1 MKSFKEYILD
11 EDINN
16 WIVSQLTSKYKNGN
30 VHINLNDKN
39 IDAAVDLWKQ
49 EHPNDSEEA
58 IKDLDKEKIK
68 EMVKKVNARKSAN
81 KAFSGDDNKE
91 GEFTKLAK
99 EGNIPQFINK
109 IKKYTNSENSELKA
123 AASNALD
130 IASKLNA
137 ASVVTE
143 ATDDNEE
150 LVKAAEKVDAI
161 IKSLGDKYKYGTP
174 GEKSAIENELALYIS
189 NLAKDVRNIS
199 SENGGEILKTLINAA
214 DKNKDKKLT
223 SLEVRDYVSTN
234 SNIKDGTNL
243 KFILALLWFKTQ
255 NVEMY
260 KKALLTDSGSAK
272 ANGVGESVLKQYNKL
287 VTGVTNLSLGED
299 IMKLIGGN
307 ISGFSDIE
315 EFSNNL
321 SDAAKALSKPLSE
334 NERNKLRANNSDNT
348 DNTAHTDN
356 QVSSNS
362 ETPAPETSSESDNEI
377 EAKVDA
383 DIEAAKG
390 NSNENGNSSSTDL
403 YKLSPRSTPEQVR
416 AAVNKAFGR
425 DEDGQG
431 NPEENDTL
439 LKSVL
444 TKCSNEQKKNDEL
457 YNKSHRQKEQ
467 VSENVIFD
475 AIENNKLVS
484 EGLKDTL
491 RRAKNNGLVI
501 GRSNISAEHTENA
514 KGGWKET
521 RDEMI
526 EINNVYYNKAKTI
539 VNKYGEITGTSQR
552 HSLLIKLK
560 EIRNKYSKELTD
572 SLTHAMKRNRYSELG
587 AMKHDARKGAMNVKD
602 KAYEIYKNS
611 SLGRANAMDQEDAKN
626 KASKIDSSAFKDFDE
641 KVLPII
647 CHAVKVGGNPNDEK
661 MSLMSFIDPK
671 KKNID
676 FALEQMKS
684 SPAFQMDSKKLAFM
698 LKELQNK
705 MKEDSDFK
713 QFILDNAD
721 KLDSQIAAS
730 KLADEFA
737 LVKPSILKVGKKI
750 EQLKAFFSSLKS
762 ESAKQDIRDAAN
774 SGSTDAAKR
783 DIRDAANSNNTD
795 TDAVAN
801 SVVTEEAMPQG
812 LSEDEKRGLMMA
824 IAIGGANIK
833 DKDLVNGAIKQLAS
847 INGIRT
853 TDVQQAINKASEN
866 NPNYVTSVSKNINT
880 LIEKSGIGNAETS
893 NQNQQGAT
901 DTTDSQN
908 QNNTGSEQQKPTPT
922 PTPTP
927 TTGNGYLQSKG
938 INNDNDFTNAMGD
951 LGSYS
956 VVTTNAV
963 GDSKIPDRLYKQLI
977 RRKIK
982 SFM

>member
-81 KAFSGDDNKE
+81 KAFGGDDNKE

-123 AASNALD
+123 AASNALN
-130 IASKLNA
+130 IASKLNNA

-161 IKSLGDKYKYGTP
+161 IKSLGDKYKDGTP
-174 GEKSAIENELALYIS
+174 GEKSAIENELAQYIS
-189 NLAKDVRNIS
+189 QLAGDTRNIS
-199 SENGGEILKTLINAA
+199 NENGGEILGTLTRAA

-260 KKALLTDSGSAK
+260 KKALLTDGGHAK
-272 ANGVGESVLKQYNKL
+272 ANGISEAVLEQYKKL
-287 VTGVTNLSLGED
+287 VTGVVNLSLGED
-299 IMKLIGGN
+299 IMKLIGGD
-307 ISGFSDIE
+307 ISGFSDIK
-315 EFSNNL
+315 EFSKKL
-321 SDAAKALSKPLSE
+321 SDAAKVLSKPLSE
-334 NERNKLRANNSDNT
+334 DERNKLKANNTDNT
-348 DNTAHTDN
+348 DNTTDN

-362 ETPAPETSSESDNEI
+362 ETPVPGASPEPDDKT

-390 NSNENGNSSSTDL
+390 NSNENGNSSSADL
-403 YKLSPRSTPEQVR
+403 FKLSPQSTPEQVR

-439 LKSVL
+439 LKSTL
-444 TKCSNEQKKNDEL
+444 AKCSSEQKKNDEL
-457 YNKSHRQKEQ
+457 YNKSHRQEEP

-491 RRAKNNGLVI
+491 RRVKNNGLVI

-552 HSLLIKLK
+552 HSLLVKLK
-560 EIRNKYSKELTD
+560 EIRNKYYKELTD
-572 SLTHAMKRNRYSELG
+572 SLTHAMKRNRYSEIG
-587 AMKHDARKGAMNVKD
+587 AMKHDARKGAMDAKD
-602 KAYEIYKNS
+602 KADEIYKNS
-611 SLGRANAMDQEDAKN
+611 SLGRANAMDLEDAKN
-626 KASKIDSSAFKDFDE
+626 KASKIDSSAFKDFNE

-676 FALEQMKS
+676 FVLEQMKS

-705 MKEDSDFK
+705 MKEDSNFK

-730 KLADEFA
+730 KLADELA

-762 ESAKQDIRDAAN
+762 EAAKQDIRDAA
-774 SGSTDAAKR
+774 SSSDADASKQ
-783 DIRDAANSNNTD
+783 DIRDAASSSGSD
-795 TDAVAN
+795 TTVAK

-824 IAIGGANIK
+824 IAIGGASIK

-880 LIEKSGIGNAETS
+880 LIEKSGIGNTETS

-901 DTTDSQN
+901 DTAG
-908 QNNTGSEQQKPTPT
+908 QNNTGSEQQNPTPT
-922 PTPTP
+922 PTPAP

-938 INNDNDFTNAMGD
+938 INNDNDFTNAMDD